1 MDKRVSSMRLMP
13 IDRRQLMQGA
23 LAVAGVSGLSSVSP
37 ASTLAQDGDDG
48 APFPVFNRC
57 DDCAPVSG
65 GDARAFLTDF
75 WQNNTNFWKTTAW
88 LNAKRLAFNTL
99 ITHTD
104 HTLTEFKPEL
114 AASWDLSDDGTV
126 ATLSLREGVLWHDG
140 EPFTVADVD
149 YTIHAFLNPNGP
161 STIGPALGLDLL
173 VGADAYLD
181 GTTDRI
187 SGVRAIDDYTIELE
201 TTQPVGFLFK
211 LTPMIILP
219 EHIFGSI
226 APEDLETA
234 EATSQWVGTGPFEF
248 VRYEPGQ
255 FAEFKRNDNYWNGV
269 PLLDR
274 LIAVEYQDQATAVLA
289 YERGEVDLVM
299 KLAGPDLDRL
309 RELDGTLIVGAAV
322 DFPNAYAFN
331 FQRDYLQDPRVRQA
345 LMMAIDTNA
354 IRDGLFGDTVQLTT
368 SPMPHPLWTNPD
380 LPETYPYDPEGAKQ
394 LLADAGWDGNLE
406 IELSSYYD
414 DQTTRNL
421 LAAVQQFWAAAGVKA
436 AVRIVDVASVF
447 QTWVDGEFDVA
458 YIGAQGSADPDLIAT
473 FIGCETTPEQGYQS
487 FGSNFWR
494 YCNPEIDAQFQ
505 EARAIVDTEERRQAY
520 RDIQSEMAADLPY
533 APVWAPIRVAAVR
546 ENLVN
551 GNWAQD
557 YVDGNYDQAY
567 ETWFFAE

>member
-1 MDKRVSSMRLMP
+1 MEPRVSQTEFVQV
-13 IDRRQLMQGA
+13 DRRQLLRGA
-23 LAVAGVSGLSSVSP
+23 LAVTAASGLIGRSPVSIG
-37 ASTLAQDGDDG
+37 AQDAGDG

-57 DDCAPVSG
+57 EECAPVRG
-65 GDARAFLTDF
+65 GDVRAFLTDF

-104 HTLTEFKPEL
+104 HTLIEFKPEL
-114 AASWDLSDDGTV
+114 AESWTLSDDGTV
-126 ATLSLREGVLWHDG
+126 ATLQLRQGVTWHDG
-140 EPFTVADVD
+140 EPFTATDVD
-149 YTIHAFLNPNGP
+149 YTIHAFLNPAGP

-173 VGADAYLD
+173 VGGDAYLD
-181 GTTDRI
+181 GSADRI
-187 SGVRAIDDYTIELE
+187 AGVRVVDDHTIELE

-219 EHIFGSI
+219 EHVFGPI
-226 APEDLETA
+226 APEDLEVA
-234 EATSQWVGTGPFEF
+234 EATSQWIGTGPFQF

-255 FAEFKRNDNYWNGV
+255 FAEFARNERYWNGA

-274 LIAVEYQDQATAVLA
+274 IIAVEYQDQATAVLA

-299 KLAGPDLDRL
+299 KIGGPDLTRL
-309 RELDGTLIVGAAV
+309 RELEGTVIVGAAV

-331 FQRDYLQDPRVRQA
+331 FQRDYLQDTRVRQA

-354 IRDGLFGDTVQLTT
+354 VRDGLFGDTVELTT
-368 SPMPHPLWTNPD
+368 SPMPHPLWTDPD
-380 LPETYPYDPEGAKQ
+380 LPATYPYDPEAAKQ
-394 LLADAGWDGNLE
+394 LLSDADWDGSRE

-421 LAAVQQFWAAAGVKA
+421 LAAVQQYWNAVGVKA
-436 AVRIVDVASVF
+436 SVRIVDVASVF
-447 QTWVDGEFDVA
+447 QTWIDGDFDVA

-473 FIGCETTPEQGYQS
+473 FVGCETTPEQGYQS

-494 YCNPEIDAQFQ
+494 YCNPDLDAQFAT
-505 EARAIVDTEERRQAY
+505 ARTIVDTEERRQAY
-520 RDIQSEMAADLPY
+520 RDIQDVMAADLPY